1 MSKILVLG
9 SCGQIGTELVL
20 ALRAK
25 FGNTAVIAADLR
37 DECPVILNNGPY
49 VKLDALDKASV
60 RAFIVEQD
68 IKEVYLLAALL
79 SATAEKNPD
88 FAWKLNMEGLFTI
101 LDLAKEGQL
110 QKIFWPSSIAVFGPT
125 TPADHT
131 PQHTVMEPTTV
142 YGISKQAGER
152 WCEYYHNKFGVD
164 VRSIRY
170 PGLISYKSLPGG
182 GTTDYAVDIFYKA
195 KAEGRFTCFL
205 SEDTML
211 PMMFMDDAIR
221 ATIELMEAP
230 AEQIKIRSAYNL
242 AGCSFTPAE
251 LAQEIQALQPSFTI
265 NYAPDFRQAIADSW
279 PNSIDDSA
287 ATKDWGWKA
296 QFDTKA
302 MVKVMLENVNKILLG
317 INYQKYSSY
326 EKHIIGGH
334 SGTTETTNFNKSVL
348 KFDIQPIGF
357 HFEQHTIFEF
367 GFRNR
372 IFTFRGVFN
381 LHALLV
387 HEHRN
392 IRHIKSIYRS

>member
-20 ALRAK
+20 ALREK
-25 FGNTAVIAADLR
+25 FGNQTVIAADLK
-37 DECPVILNNGPY
+37 EACPAILNNGPY
-49 VKLDALDKASV
+49 VQLDALDKEGV
-60 RAFIVEQD
+60 RSYIIGEN

-79 SATAEKNPD
+79 SATAEKNPE
-88 FAWKLNMEGLFTI
+88 FAWRLNMEGLFTI

-125 TPADHT
+125 TPANQT
-131 PQHTVMEPTTV
+131 AQHTVMEPTTV

-152 WCEYYHNKFGVD
+152 WCEYYFNKFGVD

-195 KAEGRFTCFL
+195 KSEGKFTCFL
-205 SEDTML
+205 NDDTAL

-230 AEQIKIRSAYNL
+230 SEQVKIRSAYNL

-251 LAQEIQALQPSFTI
+251 LAAEIQTI
-265 NYAPDFRQAIADSW
+265 LPDFKIDYAPDFRQTIADSW

-287 ATKDWGWKA
+287 AASDWGWKA
-296 QFDTKA
+296 HCDTKA
-302 MVKVMLENVNKILLG
+302 MVKVMLEN
-317 INYQKYSSY
+317 
-326 EKHIIGGH
+326 
-334 SGTTETTNFNKSVL
+334 
-348 KFDIQPIGF
+348 IQ
-357 HFEQHTIFEF
+357 
-367 GFRNR
+367 
-372 IFTFRGVFN
+372 
-381 LHALLV
+381 
-387 HEHRN
+387 
-392 IRHIKSIYRS
+392 